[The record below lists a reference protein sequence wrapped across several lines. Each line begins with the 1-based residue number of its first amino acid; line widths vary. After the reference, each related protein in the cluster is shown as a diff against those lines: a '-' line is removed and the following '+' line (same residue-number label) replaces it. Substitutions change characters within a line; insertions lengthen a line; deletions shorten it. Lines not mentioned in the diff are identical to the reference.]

1 VVKNLENSIPKSTK
15 SEIRYVVLFVLSF
28 LIMAGCWI
36 AVSPY
41 GSGAD
46 DNYHLA
52 SIYCEN
58 DDLEVC
64 KLDSSGL
71 NALLPGSIK
80 KIIVTNNV
88 LERVTNDN
96 VFEFSSHFNAQKSR
110 PSIFYLAMSLL
121 VSENVVESAYRL
133 RAANALISSI
143 VLFAALVVAPHR
155 LKYLLMFSW
164 GVAIIPVGVFSIA
177 SANPSSWAITA
188 VGTFW
193 VFCLASLRSIQKDK
207 RKLRAAR
214 IGAVATF
221 SMALGSRNEAALYC
235 LFIFIALTISQYHHQ
250 NLKRT
255 PKSRWF
261 VVILPLVA
269 AITLS
274 INLLF
279 VRFQEIFSNIL
290 QFDYLNQSPNPL
302 INTFFELP
310 RFFGNHFGGQLT
322 WYQGN
327 VNFFHGLGWLNF
339 QLPSATGIC
348 ITSAVVASLIMSI
361 NNFNRR
367 SYLSTLFMWL
377 LLIIFV
383 FTSLALMQ
391 FSSSLALQARYTMPL
406 LIAFIGIT
414 FYNSKD
420 SLFFVNDM
428 QSVLIAIMVW
438 IGSVAA
444 WQRTASF
451 YSNGDAALWLDYN
464 LEPAWW
470 WQFGPA
476 KIYWILFAYLA
487 MFMWVYVAIV
497 LSAKEL
503 NLKADA
509 VPQKI

>member
-1 VVKNLENSIPKSTK
+1 MAKDLENSRPKAIK
-15 SEIRYVVLFVLSF
+15 SEFSHVILFVLSF
-28 LIMAGCWI
+28 LIMTGCW
-36 AVSPY
+36 AVVSPY

-80 KIIVTNNV
+80 KITYKNNV
-88 LERVTNDN
+88 LEGVTNDN
-96 VFEFSSHFNAQKSR
+96 VFEFTNHFNGPKSR
-110 PSIFYLAMSLL
+110 PSIFYIAMSKL
-121 VSENVVESAYRL
+121 VNEDVVESAYRI
-133 RAANALISSI
+133 RALNALIATM

-155 LKYLLMFSW
+155 LRYLLMFSW
-164 GVAIIPVGVFSIA
+164 GIAIIPVGVYSIA

-193 VFCLASLRSIQKDK
+193 VFCLASLRSMQRDK
-207 RKLRAAR
+207 RKLVAAR

-235 LFIFIALTISQYHHQ
+235 LFILIALSISRYRHQ
-250 NLKRT
+250 IIKET
-255 PKSRWF
+255 PKIRLITF
-261 VVILPLVA
+261 MLPLVTMIA
-269 AITLS
+269 LS
-274 INLLF
+274 VNLALARYRDVIGSLF
-279 VRFQEIFSNIL
+279 
-290 QFDYLNQSPNPL
+290 QFDYLKQSPNPL
-302 INTFFELP
+302 INAVFELP
-310 RFFGNHFGGQLT
+310 RFFVNHFGGQIT
-322 WYQGN
+322 WFQGN
-327 VNFFHGLGWLNF
+327 TNFYHGVGWLNF

-348 ITSAVVASLIMSI
+348 IASAVVASLIMSI
-361 NNFNRR
+361 NNFNLR
-367 SYLSTLFMWL
+367 SYLSTIFMWL
-377 LLIIFV
+377 SLIVFV
-383 FTSLALMQ
+383 FTSLALLQ

-420 SLFFVNDM
+420 SLFFINYA
-428 QSVLIAIMVW
+428 QSVIIAILVW

-451 YSNGDAALWLDYN
+451 YSNGDAALWLDFD
-464 LEPAWW
+464 LEPTWW

-476 KIYWILFAYLA
+476 KTYWILFAYLA
-487 MFMWVYVAIV
+487 MLIWVYVAIV
-497 LSAKEL
+497 SSAKKL
-503 NLKADA
+503 NLKAD
-509 VPQKI
+509 

>member
-1 VVKNLENSIPKSTK
+1 MVKNLEKSSPTATK
-15 SEIRYVVLFVLSF
+15 SEFRHIVLFVLSF
-28 LIMAGCWI
+28 LIMAGCWA
-36 AVSPY
+36 AVSSY
-41 GSGAD
+41 GSQAD

-64 KLDSSGL
+64 TLDSSGL
-71 NALLPGSIK
+71 NALLPGSITRL
-80 KIIVTNNV
+80 IPNNQ
-88 LERVTNDN
+88 
-96 VFEFSSHFNAQKSR
+96 VFEFTNHFNGPKSR
-110 PSIFYLAMSLL
+110 PSIFYIAMSEI
-121 VSENVVESAYRL
+121 VSENVIKSAYL
-133 RAANALISSI
+133 IRAANALIASI

-155 LKYLLMFSW
+155 LRYLLMFSW
-164 GVAIIPVGVFSIA
+164 GIAIIPVGVFSIA

-193 VFCLASLRSIQKDK
+193 VFCLASLRSIQIDK
-207 RKLRAAR
+207 RKLLAAR
-214 IGAVATF
+214 IGVVATF
-221 SMALGSRNEAALYC
+221 FMALSSRNEAALYC
-235 LFIFIALTISQYHHQ
+235 LFILIALTISRYRHQ
-250 NLKRT
+250 HLMEAS
-255 PKSRWF
+255 KSRMF
-261 VVILPLVA
+261 IIMLPLVA
-269 AITLS
+269 FIALS

-279 VRFQEIFSNIL
+279 VRYRDVFSNLL
-290 QFDYLNQSPNPL
+290 QLDFLNQSPNPL
-302 INTFFELP
+302 INIVFELP

-322 WYQGN
+322 WFQGN
-327 VNFFHGLGWLNF
+327 INFVHGVGWLNF

-361 NNFNRR
+361 NNFSSR

-414 FYNSKD
+414 FYNSKE
-420 SLFFVNDM
+420 SSFFLNNV

-451 YSNGDAALWLDYN
+451 YSNGDTALWLDFN
-464 LEPAWW
+464 LEPTWW
-470 WQFGPA
+470 WPFGPA
-476 KIYWILFAYLA
+476 KIYWILFVYLA

-497 LSAKEL
+497 SSTKKL
-503 NLKADA
+503 NLKVDSM
-509 VPQKI
+509 PQKNS